1 MIKNIQKFK
10 FNIII
15 KFLKSI
21 FIILIINL
29 FFLNSSFAQFKII
42 RDAEIEKSIFELALP
57 IIDVSGIDK
66 QAINFYIVNDS
77 TINAFVAGGQN
88 IFINSGLI
96 TKFNNPE
103 TLIGVLAHEIGHI
116 SAGHLARSGEEF
128 EKSKNMTILS
138 YLLGIGAMI
147 SGSADA
153 GMAIISGGSDVFFK
167 NQMKYTRWQ
176 EESADKLAMDYL
188 NKAKIDSG
196 GLIELLKY
204 FYQENLGVKS
214 IINEYLL
221 SHPVSEKR
229 ISAIRNY
236 QQNHQIKTKS
246 LSKELLSD
254 FLMARAKLIAFNAS
268 DIEFSL
274 QQIEKFLLKNQQDI
288 PAQYQK
294 TILLYRLGRIDDSL
308 KLLDKIIDKC
318 PNNGFLIEFK
328 GQILFENGNIIDAI
342 KNYHLAIRK
351 IDNRFNNLIKIS
363 FANALLKAQEQD
375 NFLID
380 DFNHLAI
387 KRLNEAKIYEA
398 YNPALFKNLAISYQ
412 YQKDKARYLFNIG
425 QYFFLIEN
433 YKKATETLIE
443 AQKMFQK
450 DTIEYKKIKYLLI
463 EIDKNNKK

>member
-1 MIKNIQKFK
+1 MIKIFQIFK
-10 FNIII
+10 LKIIM

-21 FIILIINL
+21 FIIFIIDL

-42 RDAEIEKSIFELALP
+42 RDAEIEKTIFELAMP
-57 IIDVSGIDK
+57 IIDVSEINK

-77 TINAFVAGGQN
+77 AINAFVAGGQN

-128 EKSKNMTILS
+128 EKSKNIAILS

-153 GMAIISGGSDVFFK
+153 GMAIISGGSDVLFK

-188 NKAKIDSG
+188 SKAKIDSN

-214 IINEYLL
+214 VMNEYLL

-236 QQNHQIKTKS
+236 QQNHQIKTKL
-246 LSKELLSD
+246 LSKELLQD
-254 FLMARAKLIAFNAS
+254 FLMARAKHPG
-268 DIEFSL
+268 
-274 QQIEKFLLKNQQDI
+274 QKNNLD
-288 PAQYQK
+288 ALCKRYK
-294 TILLYRLGRIDDSL
+294 VDNTHRELHGA
-308 KLLDKIIDKC
+308 LLDAHLLARVYLAMT
-318 PNNGFLIEFK
+318 G
-328 GQILFENGNIIDAI
+328 GQTRLLLDINV
-342 KNYHLAIRK
+342 
-351 IDNRFNNLIKIS
+351 
-363 FANALLKAQEQD
+363 ANSVEE
-375 NFLID
+375 
-380 DFNHLAI
+380 NHLAVARVRHL
-387 KRLNEAKIYEA
+387 KDSVDPLVVVAPTEDERVAHRLRVEKIIRKSGKE
-398 YNPALFKNLAISYQ
+398 PSISLYTQ
-412 YQKDKARYLFNIG
+412 SQWIG
-425 QYFFLIEN
+425 
-433 YKKATETLIE
+433 
-443 AQKMFQK
+443 
-450 DTIEYKKIKYLLI
+450 
-463 EIDKNNKK
+463 